1 LAVIYL
7 TYRWRRWSRD

>member
-7 TYRWRRWSRD
+7 MYRWRRWSRN

>member
-7 TYRWRRWSRD
+7 TYRWRRWSRN